1 MLPLSI
7 LARPVFR
14 RGLSLA
20 GNCPSSA
27 DDLRRDLSK
36 SLSDFD
42 ERARRDGHSSAS
54 VEEVRYALCAWL
66 DEMVFSSTPFS
77 IDWLGHSLAVSHFH
91 DQSAGTNF
99 FARMDRLH
107 QRADLAGA
115 LETYARCI
123 LLGFRGQYRMEDPT
137 RLQGLVANA
146 LGKSSDATW
155 RQAPWFPALKQGPG
169 KRPKERTGRFL
180 VWIGLVLLALSVGAY
195 FLLAWLSQNI

>member
-1 MLPLSI
+1 MVPLSI

-20 GNCPSSA
+20 GNCPPLA
-27 DDLRRDLSK
+27 DDLRRELSK

-54 VEEVRYALCAWL
+54 VEEARYALCAWL
-66 DEMVFSSTPFS
+66 DEMVFSSTAFS
-77 IDWLGHSLAVSHFH
+77 IDWLGHSLAVAQFH

-99 FARMDRLH
+99 FLRMERLH
-107 QRADLAGA
+107 QRADLVGA

-123 LLGFRGQYRMEDPT
+123 LLGFRGQYRVEDPSQ
-137 RLQGLVANA
+137 LKGLVANA
-146 LGKSSDATW
+146 FGKSQDAAW
-155 RQAPWFPALKQGPG
+155 RQPPWFPSLRQAPG

-180 VWIGLVLLALSVGAY
+180 VWIGLGLLVLSVGAY
-195 FLLAWLSQNI
+195 FLLVWLSQNL